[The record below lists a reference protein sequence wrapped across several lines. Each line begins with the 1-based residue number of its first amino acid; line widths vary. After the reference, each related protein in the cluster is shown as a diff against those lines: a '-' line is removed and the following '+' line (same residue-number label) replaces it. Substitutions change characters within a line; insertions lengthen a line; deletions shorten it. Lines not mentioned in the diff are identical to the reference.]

1 MTMMDFLKNSVAA
14 LDDSKGV
21 DLAIFDNDDLI
32 ANSEPAELEKLALAA
47 VNGVQLN
54 KVAHAKN
61 MTYKVVT
68 AIMINPKVSVDDLDG
83 QSLLNLAKLSR
94 SNKELDRIVESTNVR
109 VVTE

>member
-1 MTMMDFLKNSVAA
+1 MKKILLFVLISLLFTINSC
-14 LDDSKGV
+14 KPTGK
-21 DLAIFDNDDLI
+21 DLI
-32 ANSEPAELEKLALAA
+32 KSGLAKFNLKDYRGAIIDY
-47 VNGVQLN
+47 N
-54 KVAHAKN
+54 K
-61 MTYKVVT
+61 